1 MVLNTK
7 KIRFQIFFH
16 NSKEK
21 KMATSTN
28 NFSLAPELLADTIP
42 LKSIGGNTL
51 SLCYLGL
58 MNNQH
63 FPWLIMVPQQANLR
77 EIIDL
82 SKTDQHKLMDE
93 ISLVSNQMK
102 TIFAPH
108 KLNVAALG
116 NMVAQLH
123 IHIIARN
130 ENDAAWPNP
139 VWGHAPTKPYDE
151 EEKLK
156 IINRLK

>member
-1 MVLNTK
+1 MV
-7 KIRFQIFFH
+7 
-16 NSKEK
+16 
-21 KMATSTN
+21 TSSN

-42 LKSIGGNTL
+42 LKSIGGNSL

-63 FPWLIMVPQQANLR
+63 FPWLIMVPQQAGLR

-82 SKTDQHKLMDE
+82 SNADQHKLMDE
-93 ISLVSNQMK
+93 ISLVSNQMQ
-102 TIFAPH
+102 TIFATH

-116 NMVAQLH
+116 NKVAQLH

-130 ENDAAWPNP
+130 KNDAAWPNP
-139 VWGHAPTKPYDE
+139 VWGHAPTKPYGE